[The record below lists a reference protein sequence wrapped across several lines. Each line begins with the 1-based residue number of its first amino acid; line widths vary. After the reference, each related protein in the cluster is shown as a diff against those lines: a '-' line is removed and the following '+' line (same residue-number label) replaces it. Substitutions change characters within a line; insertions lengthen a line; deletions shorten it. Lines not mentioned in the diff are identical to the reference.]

1 MRLRFAPS
9 PTGALHIGGAR
20 TALFNW
26 LLARGSGGTL
36 VLRIED
42 TDRERSTPENVQQIL
57 DALSW
62 LELDWDEGPIF
73 QSERA
78 ERHREALEGLLAS
91 GHAYRSNATAEDVRA
106 YKQAHGAER
115 GFRGEGRTGNQQ
127 EGGAV
132 RLRVPD
138 EGATVVHDAIRGE
151 TRFEHVH
158 LDDPVIA
165 RSDGSVLYNFAVA
178 IDDLD
183 AGITHVVRG
192 EDHLSNTPKQL
203 LVLEALGAPQPVY
216 AHLPLL
222 HGPDGRKLSKR
233 HGAASVQ
240 ELRAAGYLPEAVR
253 NYLALLGW
261 GAGDD
266 ATVIP
271 TAQLAER
278 FALERVSRN
287 PAQFDET
294 KLRWMNG
301 VYIRGLPPEGLARR
315 VAEHLAEEGPPS
327 ARGVVE
333 RLVEGSPS
341 VGGVAGHPAAEDQP
355 SALGVGRPGEGR
367 ERFER
372 AVAISQEKIQTL
384 ADFWPLAGFL
394 FEEPPREES
403 ESARRAR
410 ERWLDAQ
417 GRGVLAQ
424 TRAALAQCA
433 GFTEEEVQGALTE
446 VQQRLGV
453 KPREVYQP
461 LRVALAG
468 TPISPGIFE
477 SVALLG
483 REETLRRIDTAL
495 ARG

>member
-26 LLARGSGGTL
+26 LLARGAGGTL

-42 TDRERSTPENVQQIL
+42 TDRERSTPENVAQIL
-57 DALSW
+57 DALRW
-62 LELDWDEGPIF
+62 LELDWDEGPIL

-78 ERHREALEGLLAS
+78 ERHREALAGLLES
-91 GHAYRSNATAEDVRA
+91 GHAYRSAATSEDVKA
-106 YKQAHGAER
+106 YKQRHGADR
-115 GFRGEGRTGNQQ
+115 GFRGEDER
-127 EGGAV
+127 EGAV

-138 EGATVVHDAIRGE
+138 EGATIVHDVIRGE

-165 RSDGSVLYNFAVA
+165 RSDGSALYNFAVA

-183 AGITHVVRG
+183 AGITLVVRG

-203 LVLEALGAPQPVY
+203 LVLEALGARQPQY
-216 AHLPLL
+216 GHLPLL

-233 HGAASVQ
+233 HGAASVG
-240 ELRAAGYLPEAVR
+240 ELRDAGHLPEAVR

-261 GAGDD
+261 GSGND
-266 ATVIP
+266 ATVMS
-271 TAQLAER
+271 TDELVAR

-287 PAQFDET
+287 PAQFDEA
-294 KLRWMNG
+294 KLRWLNG
-301 VYIRGLPPEGLARR
+301 VYIRELPVPELAGRL
-315 VAEHLAEEGPPS
+315 EWFM
-327 ARGVVE
+327 RGT
-333 RLVEGSPS
+333 
-341 VGGVAGHPAAEDQP
+341 AGADATAGD
-355 SALGVGRPGEGR
+355 R

-394 FEEPPREES
+394 FERREAEQGD
-403 ESARRAR
+403 R
-410 ERWLDAQ
+410 ERLLDAP
-417 GRGVLAQ
+417 GRERLAH
-424 TRAALAQCA
+424 TRTALAGAASFDEQ
-433 GFTEEEVQGALTE
+433 GVQEALE
-446 VQQRLGV
+446 AVQRRLGA
-453 KPREVYQP
+453 KPREIYQP
-461 LRVALAG
+461 LRLAIAG
-468 TPISPGIFE
+468 SPISPGIFE

-483 REETLRRIDTAL
+483 REETLRRIDAAL
-495 ARG
+495 AIGA

>member
-1 MRLRFAPS
+1 LRVRFAPS

-26 LLARGSGGTL
+26 LLARGAEGTL

-42 TDRERSTPENVQQIL
+42 TDRERSTPENVEQIL
-57 DALSW
+57 DALRW

-73 QSERA
+73 QTERT
-78 ERHREALEGLLAS
+78 ERHQEALAALLAS
-91 GHAYRSNATAEDVRA
+91 GHAYRSNATADDVQA
-106 YKQAHGAER
+106 YKQLHGADR
-115 GFRGEGRTGNQQ
+115 GFRGEA
-127 EGGAV
+127 EAEGAV

-138 EGATVVHDAIRGE
+138 EGATVVHDLIRGD

-165 RSDGSVLYNFAVA
+165 RADGSVLYNFAVA

-183 AGITHVVRG
+183 AQITHVVRG

-203 LVLEALGAPQPVY
+203 LVLEAARASGFDAEVEPPVY

-222 HGPDGRKLSKR
+222 HGPDGKKLSKR

-266 ATVIP
+266 ATVMS
-271 TAQLAER
+271 TEQLVER

-287 PAQFDET
+287 PAQFDEA
-294 KLRWMNG
+294 KLRWLNG
-301 VYIRGLPPEGLARR
+301 VYIRELSPAELARR
-315 VAEHLAEEGPPS
+315 LEEYTGRTGLEQA
-327 ARGVVE
+327 AR
-333 RLVEGSPS
+333 
-341 VGGVAGHPAAEDQP
+341 
-355 SALGVGRPGEGR
+355 
-367 ERFER
+367 
-372 AVAISQEKIQTL
+372 ISQEKIQTL
-384 ADFWPLAGFL
+384 ADFWPLAGPL
-394 FEEPPREES
+394 LDEPIDDPA
-403 ESARRAR
+403 ART
-410 ERWLDAQ
+410 RWLDDS
-417 GRGVLAQ
+417 GRQVLGQVRSALSETASFDEASVQEALEGVLAE
-424 TRAALAQCA
+424 R
-433 GFTEEEVQGALTE
+433 GA
-446 VQQRLGV
+446 

-461 LRVALAG
+461 LRVALTG
-468 TPISPGIFE
+468 TTISPGIFE

-483 REETLRRIDTAL
+483 REETLARIDAAL
-495 ARG
+495 ALSD